1 MSLEKV
7 NTDILIVGGGFAG
20 ASTAFHLSQ
29 SFSGS
34 ILIIEKE
41 KIPGSHASGRNAS
54 LVLQSTLDPDIRRVL
69 ALSRRAYTEHE
80 QSVGFDQRGSL
91 LLGSREHLSQLQD
104 PELVPTEY
112 RSPDEVRAQIP
123 VLDGH
128 RFEAALSTPTD
139 GVMDISAL
147 LQFYLAGARE
157 RGVDLRLDCSLL
169 EVQGSGPYHLETT
182 CGVIEARYLV
192 NAAGAWAADV
202 ARMAGA
208 SEIPLVAFKRHL
220 FILGEIE
227 QIEPTWPFVWDQDEN
242 FYFRPESGGLL
253 FSICD
258 EEKTTRL
265 EPTVSPDISQS
276 LAEFVWLQLPALQ
289 EATKQKVWS
298 CFRTKAPDAS
308 FVIGWDPAAQ
318 AFFWVAGL
326 GGHGMGASW
335 EVGRLAAQRFMNP
348 RSSQEDPFAPGR
360 FGERVAGQP
369 VDQLSRR

>member
-54 LVLQSTLDPDIRRVL
+54 LVLQATLDPDIRRVL
-69 ALSRRAYTEHE
+69 ALSQRAYTEHE

-112 RSPDEVRAQIP
+112 RSPDEVRTQIP

-157 RGVDLRLDCSLL
+157 RGVDLKLDCSLL

-192 NAAGAWAADV
+192 NAAGAWAGDV

-208 SEIPLVAFKRHL
+208 SEVPLVAFKRHL

-258 EEKTTRL
+258 EEKTTHL
-265 EPTVSPDISQS
+265 KPTVSPDISQS

-335 EVGRLAAQRFMNP
+335 EVGRLAAKRFMNP
-348 RSSQEDPFAPGR
+348 RSSQEGPFAPSR

-369 VDQLSRR
+369 VDHLSRR